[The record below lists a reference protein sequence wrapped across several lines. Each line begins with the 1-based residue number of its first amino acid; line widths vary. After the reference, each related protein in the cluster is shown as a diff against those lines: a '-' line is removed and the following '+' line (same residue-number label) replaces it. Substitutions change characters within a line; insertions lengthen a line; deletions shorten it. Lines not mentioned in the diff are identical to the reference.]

1 MAHKPVIGV
10 VADRRREYPG
20 IFVPE
25 AYMDALA
32 DAGALPVVLPF
43 ATERED
49 IIRLAEQYDGTLLTG
64 GADVNPRTY
73 GEPVLMHCGELQPIR
88 DAFEMAIVPL
98 LVASGK
104 PLLAICR
111 GVQALNVAMGG
122 TLYQDIDTMHPRA
135 LRLQHSQQAAH
146 EQATHALTFATQS
159 KLADLWGS
167 GEGWVNSFHHQ
178 AVNRVAPGFVPT
190 AWAADGVIEAIEKPG
205 ARFLLGVQW
214 HPELMTRADVKAAA
228 LFSAF
233 VAAC

>member
-1 MAHKPVIGV
+1 MAHKPIIGV
-10 VADRRREYPG
+10 VADRRSEYPG
-20 IFVPE
+20 IYVPE

-43 ATERED
+43 ATVRED
-49 IIRLAEQYDGTLLTG
+49 IARLAGQYDGYLLTG
-64 GADVNPRTY
+64 GADVNPRAY
-73 GEPVLMHCGELQPIR
+73 GEPVLTHCGELQPIR
-88 DAFEMAIVPL
+88 DAFELAIVPL
-98 LVASGK
+98 LVALDK

-122 TLYQDIDTMHPRA
+122 SLYQDIDALHPRT

-146 EQATHALTFATQS
+146 EQATHALTIAPQS
-159 KLADLWGS
+159 KLGELWGN
-167 GEGWVNSFHHQ
+167 GEVWVNTFHHQ
-178 AVNRVAPGFVPT
+178 AVNQAPLGFIPT
-190 AWAADGVIEAIEKPG
+190 AWAADGVIEAIEKPS

-214 HPELMTRADVKAAA
+214 HPELMARADAKSAA